1 MDNICKYRD
10 SEIVVSSGQ
19 LSEEPASVKDVLK
32 DLDVFE
38 EEMGVLLDDL
48 SKVDVS
54 ISSFKDRCDEVAD
67 EINNLGNTL
76 ALFSGEHSNKTKGR
90 WEPCQVWQGLVV
102 GSFLNI
108 REARREKSS
117 RLSRMRFFRRKSKSR
132 KRSYLSRSANMRS
145 SRIK

>member
-1 MDNICKYRD
+1 M
-10 SEIVVSSGQ
+10 
-19 LSEEPASVKDVLK
+19 KDVLK

-76 ALFSGEHSNKTKGR
+76 ALFSGEHSNKTKG
-90 WEPCQVWQGLVV
+90 GV
-102 GSFLNI
+102 GSRVRCGKVWWLGHF
-108 REARREKSS
+108 
-117 RLSRMRFFRRKSKSR
+117 
-132 KRSYLSRSANMRS
+132 
-145 SRIK
+145 